1 MKKYIKYAILGAA
14 ALFMS
19 GCVTTTN
26 AIRVEKNS
34 DQQYYFDS
42 IDGFIKDD
50 KNLGLV
56 DISIKA
62 ELLMAA
68 QEGKKNGFKYFAV
81 INKNINNLQ
90 GFPITKINDLH
101 EYCYAYKLYKD
112 ADYFKRR
119 CPNIRGIKIVYFK
132 KAIPGLPLWNIERVL
147 KSEDAKEILKEVET
161 ISIRGKRKTMK
172 PFPKY
177 NN

>member
-1 MKKYIKYAILGAA
+1 MKKYLKHQLLTVSTIKKTD
-14 ALFMS
+14 S
-19 GCVTTTN
+19 
-26 AIRVEKNS
+26 
-34 DQQYYFDS
+34 S
-42 IDGFIKDD
+42 IDLKVEVLI
-50 KNLGLV
+50 L
-56 DISIKA
+56 
-62 ELLMAA
+62 A

-101 EYCYAYKLYKD
+101 EYCNAYKLYKD

-147 KSEDAKEILKEVET
+147 KSEDAKETLKIVEE
-161 ISIRGKRKTMK
+161 ISKERGRKTTK
-172 PFPKY
+172 PFPIY
-177 NN
+177 ED